1 MWNWSKTFL
10 LFFFF
15 LCFEFHSEAQ
25 SKMNLKDSL
34 ESGLNDNISVL
45 NLKHDSL
52 SSSFLI
58 SIKHKVGLHKHLHHA
73 EHVYVISGEGEMILG
88 EESFLVK
95 EGDYIFIPINTAH
108 AVKVISKEPLKVIS
122 IQTPYFDGS
131 DRVILEK

>member
-1 MWNWSKTFL
+1 MWNWNKTFL

-25 SKMNLKDSL
+25 SKMNLNDSL
-34 ESGLNDNISVL
+34 ESGLNDNITVL

-58 SIKHKVGLHKHLHHA
+58 SIKNKVGLHKHLYHA

-88 EESFLVK
+88 DESFFVK
-95 EGDYIFIPINTAH
+95 EGDYIFIPINTPH
-108 AVKVISKEPLKVIS
+108 AVKVISKVPLKVIS
-122 IQTPYFDGS
+122 IQSPYFDGK
-131 DRVILEK
+131 DRILLE